1 MRDRE
6 PAIPP
11 TERLYRSVEAD
22 WVDGDRVLH
31 LAVDS
36 EGSSCDRAAHA
47 SPEQTLRAAVARR
60 PAENGIAYTTP
71 ERLPDDFLASNGVR
85 YNVFAY
91 DLPLA
96 ENEAHCE
103 IRWRRVSDR
112 PCTDHFKK
120 LGGAAKGE
128 LKAAIAEQMT
138 ILIPPTPLA
147 REAAE

>member
-1 MRDRE
+1 LRDRDPE
-6 PAIPP
+6 IPP
-11 TERLYRSVEAD
+11 TEGLYRSVEAD

-31 LAVDS
+31 LAIDG

-47 SPEQTLRAAVARR
+47 DPQQTRRAAVARR

-71 ERLPDDFLASNGVR
+71 EKLPVDFLASNGVR
-85 YNVFAY
+85 YDVFAY
-91 DLPLA
+91 DFPIQ

-103 IRWRRVSDR
+103 IRWRRFSDR
-112 PCTDHFKK
+112 PATDHFKK

-138 ILIPPTPLA
+138 ILIPPTRLA
-147 REAAE
+147 DEAAE